1 MRTRTVLALSS
12 AGLLAL
18 GLAVGLVLHAWWQPD
33 AATRDDL
40 ERVREVHRLLQA
52 QYVEPVAP
60 GALTEDA
67 IEGFLAPLDPHSVYI
82 DAERMERVREA
93 FRGSFEGI
101 GISYELVGG
110 PAAPD
115 TILVVS
121 VVPGGPSD
129 EAGLR
134 AGDRIV
140 AVEDTSAVGFS
151 HDDVQA
157 ALKGPRRTDVTVTV
171 RRPGLPQP
179 LDVTITRD
187 EIPLRTVD
195 VSYLLDDETGYVKV
209 NRFARTTHDEFVEA
223 LDGLRADGMRRLV
236 LDLRGNAGGYMAMAV
251 RMADEFLADGQL
263 VVSAK
268 SRHDRYTDADHAT
281 DDGRI
286 EDAPVIV
293 LVDGRSASASE
304 IVAGALQDHDRALIV
319 GERTF
324 GKGLVQK
331 QFRLDDGS
339 ALRVT
344 IARFYTPS
352 GRLIQTPYH
361 AGARNAYLQV
371 KRDQHAR
378 DDTLRAR
385 DAIVRNAPDSL
396 RHRTDAGRV
405 VVGGGGILPDV
416 LVPPDTATSAF
427 ARAALRRGLV
437 RTYARRWLD
446 RDADALRA
454 AWSDPYRFAARYALP
469 DSVYAAFRAY
479 AAAEGVPADARPP
492 AADEAADAEAADAEA
507 ADEAADARRLR
518 TLLKAHAARRLFGQA
533 AWYPVANRTD
543 PVVQRALTL
552 WGRAGTL
559 ATRYP
564 VRADGRTG

>member
-1 MRTRTVLALSS
+1 MRTRTALALSS

-18 GLAVGLVLHAWWQPD
+18 GLVVGLALHTWWQPD

-40 ERVREVHRLLQA
+40 KRVREVHRLIQA
-52 QYVEPVAP
+52 QYVEPVAA
-60 GALTEDA
+60 GALTEGA

-82 DAERMERVREA
+82 DAERMARVREA

-110 PAAPD
+110 PGAPD
-115 TILVVS
+115 TITVVS
-121 VVPGGPSD
+121 VVPDGPSAK
-129 EAGLR
+129 AGLR

-140 AVEDTSAVGFS
+140 AVEDAAAVGFT
-151 HDDVQA
+151 HEAVQA

-195 VSYLLDDETGYVKV
+195 VSYLLDAETGYVKV
-209 NRFARTTHDEFVEA
+209 NRFARTTHDEFVDA
-223 LDGLRADGMRRLV
+223 LDALRAKGMRRLV

-251 RMADEFLADGQL
+251 RMADELLADGQL

-268 SRHDRYTDADHAT
+268 SRHGRYTDADYAT
-281 DDGRI
+281 ADGRF

-331 QFRLDDGS
+331 QFQLDDGS

-352 GRLIQTPYH
+352 GRLIQTPYRE
-361 AGARNAYLQV
+361 GARDAYLQA

-385 DAIVRNAPDSL
+385 AAIVRNAPDSL

-427 ARAALRRGLV
+427 ARVALRRGLV

-454 AWSDPYRFAARYALP
+454 AWSDPYRFAERYALP

-479 AAAEGVPADARPP
+479 AAAEGVPAGASHEDAAP
-492 AADEAADAEAADAEA
+492 
-507 ADEAADARRLR
+507 RLR

-552 WGRAGTL
+552 WTRAGTL

-564 VRADGRTG
+564 VRAGGQTG